1 MLGDQAQQ
9 LVQEARLSK
18 ETGSLRP
25 YKCVVCT
32 GGGGG

>member
-18 ETGSLRP
+18 ETGSLHP
-25 YKCVVCT
+25 YKCVARTC
-32 GGGGG
+32 GSGD